1 MGEELDTNIGQEL
14 SVSGMTEYRQ
24 QQIEMRERTARLRE
38 LRLQRQQQRAKR
50 AARASD
56 DRKSA

>member
-1 MGEELDTNIGQEL
+1 MGEELDTGIGQET

-38 LRLQRQQQRAKR
+38 LRLQQQRAKR
-50 AARASD
+50 TARASSD